1 MRKPLASKS
10 YSFEAVGT
18 IGEGLTQCGEPVL
31 VGSEGALQQGN
42 GTRDEGWVS
51 LPGREAGAGEP
62 LCQMAQGQAPSANR
76 ACPALTEQ
84 HQPVAQA

>member
-51 LPGREAGAGEP
+51 LPGRQGPVSLFVKWPRARPP
-62 LCQMAQGQAPSANR
+62 LQTG
-76 ACPALTEQ
+76 
-84 HQPVAQA
+84 PVLL